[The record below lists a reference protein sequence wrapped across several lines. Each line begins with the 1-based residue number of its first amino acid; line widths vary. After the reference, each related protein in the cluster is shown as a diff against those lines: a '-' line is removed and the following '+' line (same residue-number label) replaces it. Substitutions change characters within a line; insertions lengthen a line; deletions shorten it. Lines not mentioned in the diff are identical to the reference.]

1 MSAKPPLLFLAHR
14 IPYPPNKGDKIRS
27 FHLLEYLSRHYD
39 VHLGAFVDDPAD
51 WRYAKQTA
59 RYCATAE
66 LVPLGRGRA
75 RLRSLG
81 GLVAGSP
88 LSLPFYRDRRMDAW
102 VGDTLRAV
110 KPRRVVVFSSAMAQ
124 YVPQERAPE
133 ARRVLDMVDVDSA
146 KWAQYGRMRPG
157 PMGWI
162 FRREGRRLR
171 EHERRAALDFDAT
184 VLVTRPEREL
194 LEAAVPEAG
203 GRLAAVGNGVD
214 VEHFTPGA
222 DLRNPY
228 PESGPVLVFTGA
240 MDYWA
245 NVDAVT
251 WFAEAVWPGI
261 RERLPAARF
270 FVVGARPTDTVL
282 DLGRCPGIEVTG
294 TVPDIRPYL
303 AHADAAV
310 APLRVARG
318 IQNKVLEA
326 MAMARPVVAT
336 GAALDGLEGLAD
348 YPLVGE
354 DPEALRRATLAA
366 LSDPPPVSGQALR
379 DWVAERYAWEAN
391 LARFRSLLEAGP
403 AGDAGTVVGQAPVEA
418 AG

>member
-1 MSAKPPLLFLAHR
+1 MTGKPPLLFLAHR

-27 FHLLEYLSRHYD
+27 FHLLEYLSRYYD
-39 VHLGAFVDDPAD
+39 IHLGAFVDDPAD

-59 RYCATAE
+59 RYCAATE

-75 RLRSLG
+75 RLRSLR
-81 GLVAGSP
+81 GLMAGSP
-88 LSLPFYRDRRMDAW
+88 LSLPFYQDRRMDAW
-102 VGDTLRAV
+102 VRDTLRAV
-110 KPRRVVVFSSAMAQ
+110 KPRRVMVFSSAMAQ
-124 YVPQERAPE
+124 YVPGERTPE

-162 FRREGRRLR
+162 FRREGRRLL

-194 LEAAVPEAG
+194 LEAEVPEAG
-203 GRLAAVGNGVD
+203 ERLAAVGNGVD

-222 DLRNPY
+222 DLRDPY
-228 PESGPVLVFTGA
+228 PNTGPILVFTGA

-251 WFAEAVWPGI
+251 WFAEGVWPGI

-270 FVVGARPTDTVL
+270 FVVGARPTDAVL
-282 DLGRCPGIEVTG
+282 GLGTRPGIEVTG

-336 GAALDGLEGLAD
+336 GAALDGLEGLVD
-348 YPLVGE
+348 YPLVGD
-354 DPEALRRATLAA
+354 DPEALCQATLAA
-366 LSDPPPVSGQALR
+366 LSENPPVSGPALR
-379 DWVAERYAWEAN
+379 AWVAERYAWEAH
-391 LARFRSLLEAGP
+391 LARFRSLLEDEPVAGAVP
-403 AGDAGTVVGQAPVEA
+403 APAQVPVGEE
-418 AG
+418 G